1 MIADTAVSTN
11 GHYFYLVSYSLVAV
25 FVVLI
30 VSILGLIF
38 LSMGNK
44 LNKSSLKTVCLD
56 FGEFFV
62 FLSVGLVIASFI
74 LVPFSAKNEQ
84 FKNEVISSEEMIV
97 ENQPGF

>member
-1 MIADTAVSTN
+1 MIADIAVSTN

-30 VSILGLIF
+30 VLILGLIF
-38 LSMGNK
+38 LSMSNK
-44 LNKSSLKTVCLD
+44 LKQSTLKTFCLD

-74 LVPFSAKNEQ
+74 LVPFSAKSEQ
-84 FKNEVISSEEMIV
+84 FKNEVVSSEEMIV
-97 ENQPGF
+97 EN